1 MSTVILSD
9 LNIDLLTFG
18 PLNASTYGGIASVLY
33 DGKPLTIKLPKL
45 TVAFDTDD
53 FKPKGAPKNSAGSGK
68 YTIVADACD
77 LCDDDEAVLLA
88 MQDKLWAFL
97 RANLKDVQAL
107 GDKYQKFKESK
118 WKDGDSLA
126 EFMSESGF
134 PIIAQKSGSAYK
146 NLKIK
151 LTRKKDPDT
160 VFTNKFKMDGVVSE
174 WSIDK
179 VKKTITKGAEVE
191 AYVRPLVVAA
201 VGSVGMT
208 LYADTTKIIAGS
220 GAQGFSSDDDAEGET
235 EETEG
240 GETEGADDPFAAT
253 IRQFNEPD
261 AAPDAERPKKK
272 ARRAKE

>member
-1 MSTVILSD
+1 MATVILSD

-18 PLNASTYGGIASVLY
+18 PIKPSTYGGIASVLY

-53 FKPKGAPKNSAGSGK
+53 FKPKGAPKGTPGSGK
-68 YTIVADACD
+68 YTIVADACELSD
-77 LCDDDEAVLLA
+77 ADEATLLA
-88 MQDKLWAFL
+88 MQDKLWQYV
-97 RANLKDVQAL
+97 RANIKDVQAL

-118 WKDGDSLA
+118 WKDAESLA
-126 EFMSESGF
+126 EFVSESGF

-151 LTRKKDPDT
+151 LTRKKTPDDI
-160 VFTNKFKMDGVVSE
+160 FTNKFKMDGVVSE

-179 VKKTITKGAEVE
+179 VTKTITKGAEVE

-201 VGSVGMT
+201 VGSFGLT

-220 GAQGFSSDDDAEGET
+220 GAQGFSSDEDEAEGGLD
-235 EETEG
+235 EE
-240 GETEGADDPFAAT
+240 DPFAAT
-253 IRQFNEPD
+253 IRQFNEPE
-261 AAPDAERPKKK
+261 AAEPEPPKKK
-272 ARRAKE
+272 RRTKD